1 MMRLFVSNNMLD
13 RKRNFRRL
21 IVKTNAGSLT
31 PERTKFLQEKINDPS
46 YISFSI
52 EKLADNLS
60 VAFSEGY
67 LADHVAD

>member
-1 MMRLFVSNNMLD
+1 MMRFLVSNISLD
-13 RKRNFRRL
+13 QKRNFKRL

-31 PERTKFLQEKINDPS
+31 PERMKFLKEKINDPS

-60 VAFSEGY
+60 MAFSEGY
-67 LADHVAD
+67 LADHIAD

>member
-1 MMRLFVSNNMLD
+1 MRLLVSNTIFD
-13 RKRNFRRL
+13 GKRNFRRL

-31 PERTKFLQEKINDPS
+31 PERMKFLQEKINDPT
-46 YISFSI
+46 YIRFSI

-60 VAFSEGY
+60 AAFSEGY